1 MATYDEDIQ
10 TALDLIAEAGD
21 VSDII
26 RTAPGPRPIP
36 DPTPWNPVP
45 PVQTEAS
52 VHAVWLNY
60 SFGEK
65 MRAGTLIHEG
75 DLKVLIPGADIADIT
90 ASDLLRNSGGELH
103 QVVAVKTL
111 APNGQKILFE
121 VQARRQ

>member
-1 MATYDEDIQ
+1 MAAYDEDIQ
-10 TALDLIAEAGD
+10 TALELIAEAGD
-21 VSDII
+21 LSVIVRMS
-26 RTAPGPRPIP
+26 PGPRPNP

-45 PVQTEAS
+45 PVQTES
-52 VHAVWLNY
+52 PVHAVWLNY

-75 DLKVLIPGADIADIT
+75 DVKVLVPGADIGDIT
-90 ASDLLRNSGGELH
+90 ASDLLRNSGGEIH

>member
-1 MATYDEDIQ
+1 MGIYDEDIA
-10 TALDLIAEAGD
+10 TALELIAEAGD
-21 VSDII
+21 VSTLE
-26 RTAPGPRPIP
+26 RLSPGVPNP
-36 DPTPWNPVP
+36 DEPWQPVP
-45 PVQTEAS
+45 ATQTNTP

-65 MRAGTLIHEG
+65 YRAGTLIHEG
-75 DLKVLIPGADIADIT
+75 DLKVLIPAADIDDIT
-90 ASDLLRNSGGELH
+90 ASDSLRNSSGQIH

>member
-1 MATYDEDIQ
+1 MGVYDEDIR
-10 TALDLIAEAGD
+10 TALELIAEAGD
-21 VSDII
+21 ISAIV
-26 RTAPGPRPIP
+26 RMGPGVRPVP
-36 DPTPWNPVP
+36 DPAPWNPVP
-45 PVQTEAS
+45 PVKTESS

-90 ASDLLRNSGGELH
+90 ASDLLQNSGGELH